1 MLKAR
6 AYGVKHKT
14 LI

>member
-6 AYGVKHKT
+6 AYGAKHKT